1 MLVYST
7 LIVDKVGIVDSKLTQ
22 IWNNLIRAS
31 TIMNGCEPPNSVT
44 TVHSLYTPY
53 TYQANK
59 FDLYFLNTYSDININ
74 LRCSSSVANDL
85 GGVLQIIAAT
95 TSAMEYVI
103 GRTECLDIESWKFSI
118 GNSVDE
124 HQDVSVDSMASV
136 MGDSRESVIDFLEEY
151 VEPKLD
157 EIEKNCL

>member
-7 LIVDKVGIVDSKLTQ
+7 LIVNKVGIVDSKLTQ

-85 GGVLQIIAAT
+85 GGILQIIAAT
-95 TSAMEYVI
+95 TSAWEYVI
-103 GRTECLDIESWKFSI
+103 GREESLDITSWKFSI

>member
-7 LIVDKVGIVDSKLTQ
+7 LVVDKVGIVDSKLTQ

-103 GRTECLDIESWKFSI
+103 GRTECLDIEAWKVFYGTTEKI
-118 GNSVDE
+118 N
-124 HQDVSVDSMASV
+124 QDVGIDSMADVLGVSK
-136 MGDSRESVIDFLEEY
+136 EYATALFEER
-151 VEPKLD
+151 VATKLD
-157 EIEKNCL
+157 EIEKVCF